1 MSGNIIV
8 PSNIIEVRKGD
19 TFVINFQIN
28 KGCSGVD
35 LEGSTISMCARNKA
49 TNAVVLDK
57 QAVGVDMAKGKMALV
72 IEPKDTQNITV
83 GDYVCVIKI
92 AFSDGNIHTI
102 FPEDVKKVGIFR
114 VTPSV

>member
-1 MSGNIIV
+1 MSGNIII

-19 TFVINFQIN
+19 TFIINFQIN

-35 LEGSTISMCARNKA
+35 LEGSTISMCARNKT
-49 TNAVVLDK
+49 TNAIVLDK

-72 IEPKDTQNITV
+72 IEPKDTQNLDV

-92 AFSDGNIHTI
+92 TFSDGNVHTI

-114 VTPSV
+114 ITPSV